1 MKHAPRITDYAAMTE
16 LYQIPP
22 DASLEAVRRTLG
34 QWRNRRIALELPE
47 GWLELNNVARMRLLQ
62 RQAQIQHNEIALIT
76 REPATRT
83 AAKQVG
89 VPVFSRAEQA
99 ANDRWRMK
107 PLLPL
112 IDPRQPDAGLP
123 EPPPWRRQEI
133 VARQSMPTQR
143 QARQRRIS
151 SETAYRKPTPV
162 WMRIAGNAIMGLLIV
177 AALAGF
183 TYYVLP
189 AATITLK
196 PGRLP
201 LQTDL
206 AMTAVAGLEA
216 ADVQQAQ
223 LPARLVKVELV
234 EQGAVPATGTSQKAS
249 GRAVGEVVFSNL
261 SSAPVTIPVNT
272 LVSTSSGT
280 PVQFRT
286 LQEVRVEGGVGQR
299 VTAPIEAVEP
309 GINGNVRANTINTV
323 VGALRFRLRVNN
335 TNGTGGGGA
344 ELVSVVSQQDREQLV
359 AILQDAAESKAY
371 DALLAQLEPG
381 EWLPPESV
389 QTFVVAQ
396 SFDQYNDEEAKQL
409 SGSVRVLAQG
419 LAVNE
424 QEATDVVLTKLQ
436 GQVPERGRLVLD
448 SVRAQRQPQS
458 ESTSNSV
465 TFTMTVTADYTT
477 PIDPDEVRAAVAGL
491 APDAAAQ
498 TLQERWLIQGTPE
511 VYLDPAWK
519 GVLPMLPSRIQVR
532 VDYGAEQ

>member
-1 MKHAPRITDYAAMTE
+1 MTE

-22 DASLEAVRRTLG
+22 DASLETVRRTLG

-62 RQAQIQHNEIALIT
+62 RQAQIQQNEIAIIT

-89 VPVFSRAEQA
+89 VPVFSRVEQA
-99 ANDRWRMK
+99 AGDHWRMK

-112 IDPRQPDAGLP
+112 IDPRRPDASLP

-133 VARQSMPTQR
+133 VARQTMPTQR
-143 QARQRRIS
+143 QARQRRIQ
-151 SETAYRKPTPV
+151 SETAYRKPTPI
-162 WMRIAGNAIMGLLIV
+162 WMRIAGNLMMGLLIV
-177 AALAGF
+177 AALVGF

-189 AATITLK
+189 AATITLT
-196 PGRLP
+196 PGHLP

-206 AMTAVAGLEA
+206 AMTAIAGLES

-249 GRAVGEVVFSNL
+249 GKAVGEVVFSNL
-261 SSAPVTIPVNT
+261 SSTPVTIPINT

-299 VTAPIEAVEP
+299 VTAPVEAVEP

-335 TNGTGGGGA
+335 TNGTAGGGA

-359 AILQDAAESKAY
+359 AILQSAAASKAY
-371 DALLAQLEPG
+371 DALSAQLEPG

-389 QTFVVAQ
+389 QTFIIAQ
-396 SFDQYNDEEAKQL
+396 SFDQYNDEEAQQL

-424 QEATDVVLTKLQ
+424 QEATNIILTKLQ
-436 GQVPERGRLVLD
+436 EQVPARGRLVLD
-448 SVRAQRQPQS
+448 TVRAQRQPQS
-458 ESTSNSV
+458 ESTTSSV
-465 TFTMTVTADYTT
+465 TFTMTVAADYTT

-491 APDAAAQ
+491 PPDAAAQ
-498 TLQERWLIQGTPE
+498 AIQERWLIEGPPDI
-511 VYLDPAWK
+511 YLDPAWK
-519 GVLPMLPSRIQVR
+519 GVLPNLPSRIQVR
-532 VDYGAEQ
+532 INYGADQ

>member
-1 MKHAPRITDYAAMTE
+1 MTE

-34 QWRNRRIALELPE
+34 QWRNRRIALEVPE

-76 REPATRT
+76 REPTTLT

-89 VPVFSRAEQA
+89 VPVFSRAEHA

-107 PLLPL
+107 PLLPR
-112 IDPRQPDAGLP
+112 IDPRHPDAGLP
-123 EPPPWRRQEI
+123 EPPPWRRHEI

-143 QARQRRIS
+143 QARQRRIR
-151 SETAYRKPTPV
+151 SESAYRKPTPL
-162 WMRIAGNAIMGLLIV
+162 WMRIAGNVIMGLLIV

-196 PGRLP
+196 PGQLP

-206 AMTAVAGLEA
+206 SMTAIAGLEA
-216 ADVQQAQ
+216 ADTRQAQ
-223 LPARLVKVELV
+223 LPARLIKAELL

-335 TNGTGGGGA
+335 TNGTGGGAA

-359 AILQDAAESKAY
+359 AILQSAAEAKAY

-396 SFDQYNDEEAKQL
+396 SFDQYNDEEAQQL

-424 QEATDVVLTKLQ
+424 QQATDIILAKLQ
-436 GQVPERGRLVLD
+436 EQVPERGRLVLD
-448 SVRAQRQPQS
+448 TVRAQRQPQS

-465 TFTMTVTADYTT
+465 TFTMTVSADYTT

-491 APDAAAQ
+491 PPDAAAQ
-498 TLQERWLIQGTPE
+498 TIQQRWLIEGTPD
-511 VYLDPAWK
+511 VYLDPAWR
-519 GVLPMLPSRIQVR
+519 GVLPNLPSRIQVR
-532 VDYGAEQ
+532 IDYAADQQSQ

>member
-1 MKHAPRITDYAAMTE
+1 MTE

-519 GVLPMLPSRIQVR
+519 GVLPTLPSRIQVR

>member
-1 MKHAPRITDYAAMTE
+1 MTE

-22 DASLEAVRRTLG
+22 DASLEGVRRALG
-34 QWRNRRIALELPE
+34 QWRTQRIALEVPE
-47 GWLELNNVARMRLLQ
+47 GWLELNNVARMRLVQ

-99 ANDRWRMK
+99 AGDRWRMD

-112 IDPRQPDAGLP
+112 IDPRHPDAGLP
-123 EPPPWRRQEI
+123 DPPAWRRQDI
-133 VARQSMPTQR
+133 VARQMLPTQR
-143 QARQRRIS
+143 QARQRRIK
-151 SETAYRKPTPV
+151 SEAAYRRPTPG
-162 WMRIAGNAIMGLLIV
+162 WMRFAGNLLMGLLMV
-177 AALAGF
+177 VALAGF

-189 AATITLK
+189 AATIILT

-206 AMTAVAGLEA
+206 AMTAIAGLEA
-216 ADVQQAQ
+216 ADVRGAQ
-223 LPARLVKVELV
+223 LPARLMKAELL
-234 EQGAVPATGTSQKAS
+234 ERGAVLATGTSQKAS
-249 GRAVGEVVFSNL
+249 GNAVGEVVFSNL
-261 SSAPVTIPVNT
+261 RTAPVTIPVNT

-286 LQEVRVEGGVGQR
+286 LQEARVEGGVGQR
-299 VTAPIEAVEP
+299 VSVPVEASEP
-309 GINGNVRANTINTV
+309 GTTGNVRANTINSV

-335 TNGTGGGGA
+335 SNGTGGGGA

-359 AILQDAAESKAY
+359 ATLQASAEAKVY
-371 DALLAQLEPG
+371 ETLQAQLEPG
-381 EWLPPESV
+381 EWLPAESV

-396 SFDQYNDEEAKQL
+396 SFDQYSDEEAQQL

-424 QEATDVVLTKLQ
+424 QEATDVILTKLQ

-448 SVRAQRQPQS
+448 SVQAQRQPQS
-458 ESTSNSV
+458 EATSSSV
-465 TFTMTVTADYTT
+465 VFTMTISADYTT
-477 PIDPDEVRAAVAGL
+477 PIDPDEVRGAVAGM
-491 APDAAAQ
+491 APEEAAQ
-498 TLQERWLIQGTPE
+498 TIQERWLIEGTPE

-519 GVLPMLPSRIQVR
+519 GVLPSLTSRIQVR
-532 VDYGAEQ
+532 VDYGAAGQ

>member
-1 MKHAPRITDYAAMTE
+1 MTE
-16 LYQIPP
+16 LYQVPP
-22 DASLEAVRRTLG
+22 DASLEAVRRALG

-47 GWLELNNVARMRLLQ
+47 GWLELNNVARMRLVQ

-89 VPVFSRAEQA
+89 VPVFSRVEQA
-99 ANDRWRMK
+99 AGDRWRMD

-112 IDPRQPDAGLP
+112 IDPRHPDAGLP

-133 VARQSMPTQR
+133 VARQTMPTQR
-143 QARQRRIS
+143 QARQRRIAR
-151 SETAYRKPTPV
+151 ETAYRKPTPA
-162 WMRIAGNAIMGLLIV
+162 WMRIAGNVIMASLIV

-189 AATITLK
+189 AATVTLT
-196 PGRLP
+196 PGHLP

-206 AMTAVAGLEA
+206 AMTAIAGLEA

-223 LPARLVKVELV
+223 LPARLVKAELL

-249 GRAVGEVVFSNL
+249 GNAVGEVVFSNL
-261 SSAPVTIPVNT
+261 SSAPVTIPINT

-286 LQEVRVEGGVGQR
+286 LQEARVEGGVGQR
-299 VTAPIEAVEP
+299 VSVPVEAVEP
-309 GINGNVRANTINTV
+309 GIEGNVRANTINTV

-359 AILQDAAESKAY
+359 TILQGAAEAKAY

-396 SFDQYNDEEAKQL
+396 SFDQYSDEEAQQL

-424 QEATDVVLTKLQ
+424 QEATDIIFTRLQ
-436 GQVPERGRLVLD
+436 DQVPERGRLVLD

-458 ESTSNSV
+458 ESTTSSV
-465 TFTMTVTADYTT
+465 TFTMTVAADYTT
-477 PIDPDEVRAAVAGL
+477 PIDPDEVRA
-491 APDAAAQ
+491 PS
-498 TLQERWLIQGTPE
+498 
-511 VYLDPAWK
+511 PAWR
-519 GVLPMLPSRIQVR
+519 PPQPRRRSRIA
-532 VDYGAEQ
+532 G

>member
-1 MKHAPRITDYAAMTE
+1 MTE
-16 LYQIPP
+16 LYQIPL
-22 DASLEAVRRTLG
+22 DASLEAVRRALG
-34 QWRNRRIALELPE
+34 QWRNRRVALALPE

-62 RQAQIQHNEIALIT
+62 RQAQIQHNEIAVIT
-76 REPATRT
+76 REPATRA

-89 VPVFSRAEQA
+89 VPVFNRAEQA
-99 ANDRWRMK
+99 AGDRWRMD

-112 IDPRQPDAGLP
+112 IDPRHPEAGLP

-143 QARQRRIS
+143 QARQRRIK
-151 SETAYRKPTPV
+151 SETAYRKPTPA
-162 WMRIAGNAIMGLLIV
+162 WMRIAGNLVMGLLIV

-189 AATITLK
+189 AATITLT
-196 PGRLP
+196 PGHLP

-206 AMTAVAGLEA
+206 AMTAIAGLEA
-216 ADVQQAQ
+216 ADGRQAQ
-223 LPARLVKVELV
+223 LPARLVKAELL

-249 GRAVGEVVFSNL
+249 GNAVGEVVFSNL
-261 SSAPVTIPVNT
+261 SSAPVTIPINT

-286 LQEVRVEGGVGQR
+286 LREASVEGGVGQR
-299 VTAPIEAVEP
+299 VSVPVEAAEP
-309 GINGNVRANTINTV
+309 GIAGNVRANTINTV

-359 AILQDAAESKAY
+359 TILQGAAEAKAY

-396 SFDQYNDEEAKQL
+396 SFDQYSDEEAQQL

-424 QEATDVVLTKLQ
+424 AGGHRHYLFQAPGTGTRTRAPGARQRARPAPARKRIDHQLRHLHDDRLSGLYDADRPGRGARRRCRYGARHSGAGDPGSLVGRRCAGDLSRPSV
-436 GQVPERGRLVLD
+436 ERC
-448 SVRAQRQPQS
+448 
-458 ESTSNSV
+458 
-465 TFTMTVTADYTT
+465 
-477 PIDPDEVRAAVAGL
+477 
-491 APDAAAQ
+491 AAQ
-498 TLQERWLIQGTPE
+498 LAEPH
-511 VYLDPAWK
+511 P
-519 GVLPMLPSRIQVR
+519 
-532 VDYGAEQ
+532 GAR

>member
-1 MKHAPRITDYAAMTE
+1 MTE

-22 DASLEAVRRTLG
+22 DASLEAVRRALG
-34 QWRNRRIALELPE
+34 QWRNKRIALEVPE
-47 GWLELNNVARMRLLQ
+47 GWLELNNVARMRLVQ

-99 ANDRWRMK
+99 ASDRWRMD

-112 IDPRQPDAGLP
+112 VDPRQPEAGLP
-123 EPPPWRRQEI
+123 EPPPWRRAEI
-133 VARQSMPTQR
+133 VARQTMPTQR
-143 QARQRRIS
+143 QARQQRIER
-151 SETAYRKPTPV
+151 ETAYRKPTPA
-162 WMRIAGNAIMGLLIV
+162 WMRIAGNVIMASLIV

-189 AATITLK
+189 AATVTMT
-196 PGRLP
+196 PGHLP

-206 AMTAVAGLEA
+206 AMTAIAGLEA

-223 LPARLVKVELV
+223 LPARLIKAELL
-234 EQGAVPATGTSQKAS
+234 EQGAVPATGASQKAS
-249 GRAVGEVVFSNL
+249 GNAVGEVVLSNL
-261 SSAPVTIPVNT
+261 SSAPVTIPINT

-286 LQEVRVEGGVGQR
+286 LQEATVEGGVGQR
-299 VTAPIEAVEP
+299 VTVPVEAVEA
-309 GINGNVRANTINTV
+309 GTEGNVRANTINTV

-344 ELVSVVSQQDREQLV
+344 EMISVVSQQDREQLV
-359 AILQDAAESKAY
+359 TILQAAAEAKAY
-371 DALLAQLEPG
+371 EALLAQLEPG
-381 EWLPPESV
+381 EWLPQESV

-396 SFDQYNDEEAKQL
+396 SFDQYSDEEAQQL

-419 LAVNE
+419 LAVDE
-424 QEATDVVLTKLQ
+424 QEATDVILTRLED
-436 GQVPERGRLVLD
+436 QVPERGRLVLD

-458 ESTSNSV
+458 EATASSV
-465 TFTMTVTADYTT
+465 TFTMTVSADYTT
-477 PIDPDEVRAAVAGL
+477 PIDPDEVRGAVAGL
-491 APDAAAQ
+491 SPEAAAQ
-498 TLQERWLIQGTPE
+498 TIQDRWLVEGTPA
-511 VYLDPAWK
+511 VYLDPEWK
-519 GVLPMLPSRIQVR
+519 GVLPSLTSRIQVR
-532 VDYGAEQ
+532 VDYGTNPQ